1 MEMGKNTT
9 AGENSIS
16 RLHED
21 GLEAKAKRAGNM
33 AWLVSPKR
41 SALRVSLL
49 LLSALL
55 YSSAFPPL
63 NWEFFGWIGLI
74 PLFFLV
80 KDRTPQRA
88 WLDGFIWGYVWACT
102 SFFFLRE
109 IEPFIPFAMAA
120 VIALFPAFWAAAV
133 PLLKRYF
140 FVPADVQLKGMDAE
154 AHFLHSE
161 KKSRIKEC
169 LFVLVLASWWCVLEW
184 IRTWIGTGFPWNF
197 LAVTQWKN
205 TPMLQICEFTG
216 IYGLSFLLLFFNIS
230 AALSIDVWKNVFLK
244 RKYERPFP
252 FYIAIILI
260 MISVFYGTSSAI
272 KFNNAQDKVKVN
284 IAVLQGNIPQ
294 CRMANDEQ
302 AKFALEEYLGLSEL
316 AVLTKPD
323 LVIWPETAVPVPYN
337 LAHPFGAE
345 YRFRLGRII
354 IKSGIPFLIGTIDF
368 GKVYGPTRKPE
379 DIPIYNSAILL
390 DPESKI
396 VDTYNKIHL
405 LPFGEYTPW
414 GQYYPWIKEKFG
426 MGRSLSPGKRHT
438 VFNIK
443 ENVRATV
450 NICYEDVFPEIS
462 RNCALAGANLLII
475 ISNDAWYPKSS
486 EPEQHLSHAVFRAV
500 ETRRPIVRSGN
511 NNGSCVISSSGA
523 IIESL
528 SETYDAKTG
537 KAVPDPLK
545 KIKGFAN
552 FTVEVIPAAPL
563 TFYSKYGNVFIYFCG
578 MICLFSGIYV
588 LLCWREKKEMLLK
601 AFVKEK

>member
-9 AGENSIS
+9 ADENSIT
-16 RLHED
+16 RLHEA
-21 GLEAKAKRAGNM
+21 GLEAKAKRAGNL

-41 SALRVSLL
+41 TALRVSLL
-49 LLSALL
+49 ALSALL

-80 KDRTPQRA
+80 KDRTPGKA
-88 WLDGFIWGYVWACT
+88 WIDGFIWGYVWACT

-120 VIALFPAFWAAAV
+120 IIALFPAFWAASV
-133 PLLKRYF
+133 PLLKIYF
-140 FVPADVQLKGMDAE
+140 FVPADVQLKGVDAE
-154 AHFLHSE
+154 AHFLHFE
-161 KKSRIKEC
+161 KKSRVKEC

-345 YRFRLGRII
+345 YRFRLGQII

-405 LPFGEYTPW
+405 VPFGEYTPW
-414 GQYYPWIKEKFG
+414 GEYYPWIKEKFG

-486 EPEQHLSHAVFRAV
+486 EPEQHLAHAVFRAV

-523 IIESL
+523 ILESL
-528 SETYDAKTG
+528 SETYDVKTG

-578 MICLFSGIYV
+578 IICLFSGIYV

>member
-1 MEMGKNTT
+1 MENNTAT
-9 AGENSIS
+9 DEKSI
-16 RLHED
+16 RQLREAE
-21 GLEAKAKRAGNM
+21 LAAKAERAGNL
-33 AWLVSPKR
+33 AWLVSPR
-41 SALRVSLL
+41 RSLL
-49 LLSALL
+49 RLGLLVLSALL
-55 YSSAFPPL
+55 YSSAFAPL
-63 NWEFFGWIGLI
+63 NWEFFGWVGII

-80 KDRTPQRA
+80 KDRTPLRA

-120 VIALFPAFWAAAV
+120 IIALFPAFWAASV
-133 PLLKRYF
+133 PLLKRYL
-140 FVPADVQLKGMDAE
+140 FVPADVQLKGVDAE
-154 AHFLHSE
+154 EHFWRSA
-161 KKSRIKEC
+161 KKSYFKEC

-184 IRTWIGTGFPWNF
+184 VRTWIGTGFPWDL

-216 IYGLSFLLLFFNIS
+216 VYGLSFLLLFFNIS
-230 AALSIDVWKNVFLK
+230 VALSLEVWKNVFLK

-252 FYIAIILI
+252 FYIAIMLI
-260 MISVFYGTSSAI
+260 VVSVFYGTSSSI
-272 KFNNAQDKVKVN
+272 RLNNSQDKVKIN

-302 AKFALEEYLGLSEL
+302 AKFALDEYLGLSEL

-323 LVIWPETAVPVPYN
+323 LVIWPETAVPIPYN

-345 YRFRLGRII
+345 YRLRLGQII
-354 IKSGIPFLIGTIDF
+354 TKSRIPFLIGTIDF
-368 GKVYGPTRKPE
+368 GKSYGQKRKPE

-390 DPESKI
+390 DSESNI

-405 LPFGEYTPW
+405 VPFGEYTPW
-414 GQYYPWIKEKFG
+414 GEYYPWIKEKFG
-426 MGRSLSPGKRHT
+426 MGRSLSPGKKYT

-443 ENVRATV
+443 DKVRATV
-450 NICYEDVFPEIS
+450 NICYEDVFPEIT

-475 ISNDAWYPKSS
+475 ISNDAWYPNSS

-500 ETRRPIVRSGN
+500 ETRRPIIRSGN
-511 NNGSCVISSSGA
+511 NNGSCVISANGV

-537 KAVPDPLK
+537 KAVPDPMRK
-545 KIKGFAN
+545 VKGFAN
-552 FTVEVIPAAPL
+552 FAVEVIPSAPL
-563 TFYSKYGNVFIYFCG
+563 TFYSRYGNVFIYFCG
-578 MICLFSGIYV
+578 MICLFAGIYV
-588 LLCWREKKEMLLK
+588 LWCWREKKEMLLK
-601 AFVKEK
+601 AFEKDR